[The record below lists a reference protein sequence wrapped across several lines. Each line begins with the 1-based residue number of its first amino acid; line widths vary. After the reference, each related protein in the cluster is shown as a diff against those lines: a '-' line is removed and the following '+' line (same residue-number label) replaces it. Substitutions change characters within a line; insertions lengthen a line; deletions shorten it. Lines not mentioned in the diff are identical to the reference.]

1 MPVWKKILVGTTIGA
16 GITGIAL
23 YLSRLNRTGTQL
35 ESVTTAKIHSLNLS
49 GLTIRLDVK
58 LKNPTNGSLKL
69 KFPFVK
75 VAFKDVTIGTS
86 TVINKDIEL
95 PKYGE
100 ANIEAIMVTI
110 PATGLLTLGGA
121 IYNLLTNKEA
131 ANILVTTISTIDLG
145 WTKKPYEKAET
156 ITLNPMA

>member
-16 GITGIAL
+16 GITGLAL
-23 YLSRLNRTGTQL
+23 YLGRLKRTSAQL
-35 ESVTTAKIHSLNLS
+35 ESVTTAKIHSLDLS
-49 GLTIRLDVK
+49 GLTIRVDVK

-75 VAFKDVTIGTS
+75 VAYKDVTIGTS
-86 TVINKDIEL
+86 TVIDKDIIL

-100 ANIEAIMVTI
+100 ANIEAIMINI
-110 PATGLLTLGGA
+110 PAIGLLSLGGA
-121 IYNLLTNKEA
+121 IYSLLTDKKA

-145 WTKKPYEKAET
+145 WSKKPYEKAET
-156 ITLNPMA
+156 ITINPLA